1 MVDMKCNED
10 TINPSYIEKNNKR
23 RPKHDPTNGKK
34 RTEGS
39 NEYGQTIR
47 DTSQEYMP
55 KRTKNTKNNT
65 KIRIYLLDT
74 LINLVLILNII
85 K

>member
-1 MVDMKCNED
+1 MGDMKCNED

-39 NEYGQTIR
+39 LIKMDKQYEILHRNTCQKG
-47 DTSQEYMP
+47 P
-55 KRTKNTKNNT
+55 K
-65 KIRIYLLDT
+65 IQRI
-74 LINLVLILNII
+74 I
-85 K
+85 